1 MMESEGWIEASSQM
15 PEVVDGP
22 LESPPL
28 TAPTMRPEIQA
39 ALEHCLEKYAEVFE
53 KLKDM

>member
-1 MMESEGWIEASSQM
+1 MMESEGWIEASPQM
-15 PEVVDGP
+15 PEVVDGT

-39 ALEHCLEKYAEVFE
+39 ALERCLEQHAEALDM
-53 KLKDM
+53 LKDM